1 MTGSVAVVARWVLAA
16 GLAGLAVGLVDA
28 AGLQA
33 AVLLLPGLALGLGQR
48 LAAPDRLPPI
58 WTLFS
63 GLAWVAGALLDAVA
77 QIRPPGAGAW
87 LIPTATMAVW
97 QLFLLNRPGR
107 AWPWLPVSMLA
118 AFALQAAAT
127 GACAVACAPL
137 AAAFGPGAATVATF
151 AAGFLGYGLVT
162 GVALP
167 WLARPPR
174 SARVPG
180 VAGVREAA
188 PPDDDLAG
196 PVEPR
201 APR

>member
-1 MTGSVAVVARWVLAA
+1 MRSSVAVVARWVLAA

-63 GLAWVAGALLDAVA
+63 GLAWIAGALLDAVA

-127 GACAVACAPL
+127 AACAVVCAPL

-151 AAGFLGYGLVT
+151 TAGFLGYGLVT

-167 WLARPPR
+167 WLARPPG

-180 VAGVREAA
+180 VADAREAA
-188 PPDDDLAG
+188 PPDDGAG

-201 APR
+201 

>member
-1 MTGSVAVVARWVLAA
+1 MRSSVVLVARWVLAA

-63 GLAWVAGALLDAVA
+63 GLAWIAGALLDAVTEL
-77 QIRPPGAGAW
+77 RPPGAGAW
-87 LIPTATMAVW
+87 LLPTATMAVW

-118 AFALQAAAT
+118 AFSLQASAT
-127 GACAVACAPL
+127 AACALACAPL
-137 AAAFGPGAATVATF
+137 AAAFGPGAATAATF

-167 WLARPPR
+167 WLARPPA
-174 SARVPG
+174 STP
-180 VAGVREAA
+180 VAGVADGRDAG
-188 PPDDDLAG
+188 PPDDGGAG
-196 PVEPR
+196 PVERR